1 MRPHALVIAALALP
15 AAARPW
21 QQPALKRPK
30 ASPEAR
36 PGGIAALEPL
46 LPPLTQGAVAA
57 AIVGSFGLASVR
69 LAQRE
74 RDWIRLAAAQLPRL
88 GQRALKGYPSS
99 DPWISTTSLIILVAP
114 VVAKV
119 ILSLA
124 LGWLAVTLSHALVP
138 GTTSA
143 ISDAL
148 AAARRPTPPAG
159 RRDGPSDAGR
169 LASVL
174 DAVDAARPRLI
185 ALALALLCIGC
196 AGSLVLSAFRPI
208 ALLVEAVKRADVLGV
223 AAAEGTKTAID
234 ASELL
239 ELAGSKWTSLPRPSR
254 ARALCDGGVL
264 LGAGAWLASS
274 PPSLRLA
281 AATRAAAA
289 AALDFVRHRLLLA
302 ITNAVLACR
311 AAAAAAVAAVASACS
326 LDSLAA
332 LPSTLAAAAASF
344 AAGARVAFIAIV
356 ATIPA
361 TVAAV
366 AAGVASAWTAAV
378 PALSA
383 PLDAVAAAASSAY
396 AAAASACAAIGA
408 GSACDAVAAAASACT
423 AAVASAC
430 TALVEAVGAAMRAV
444 LHLIA
449 AAACKVRAAASSLSG
464 DAAVVLGKGP
474 KADKRAK
481 ADEGA
486 KGWRRM
492 GLGGAS
498 EKPLD
503 LAQTVTQQWV
513 RDLAAAPAEL
523 ARRVSPLISRYLGAV
538 VDALLRL
545 WRLALRYLTI
555 ASSAI
560 VDGGAAAANAAG
572 GAALAAHAAM
582 VRALEVAISAL
593 GIAISASSSAAE
605 AVAARCAEVWAK
617 CVPGLTR
624 VGDMI
629 AAGYA
634 PLASAALALWRA
646 LLEAARRALAAV
658 HEALAFIGD
667 WLRFAIIVVVNRTVY
682 FLANSLEVMVWWAEG
697 GWTPPWSR
705 NREQPA
711 AKVK

>member
-383 PLDAVAAAASSAY
+383 PLDAVAAAAS
-396 AAAASACAAIGA
+396 
-408 GSACDAVAAAASACT
+408 ACT